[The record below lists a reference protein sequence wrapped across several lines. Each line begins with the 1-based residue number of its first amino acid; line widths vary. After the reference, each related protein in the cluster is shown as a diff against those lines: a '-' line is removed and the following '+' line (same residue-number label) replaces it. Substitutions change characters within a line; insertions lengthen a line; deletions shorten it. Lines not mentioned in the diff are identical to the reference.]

1 MITTLISVYDKT
13 GLLDFLKQVKN
24 VTELKLIATTST
36 AKYLQENGFDC
47 GKVEDLTGFPEI
59 LDGRVKTLHPH
70 VFAGILARSTEEDKK
85 CLSNLKIPA
94 IDMVIVNLYPF
105 ESKTKEKLS
114 QKEMLEYIDIGGVSL
129 LRAAAKNFPRV
140 TVLSKA
146 EQYEQIATALAKNK
160 GQIDESLRRKLALSA
175 FERTAAYD
183 QAISSYLL
191 GQSNEDEN
199 IEKHPL
205 PVSTIINLARY
216 QPLRYGENPHQAAT
230 WYANGYAN
238 DNHGQ
243 DFPPFGQLQGKD
255 LSSNNIIDTYCLVKI
270 LREIGQAL
278 DKPAACIIK
287 HNNPCGVA
295 LGNTIEDAFEKAYN
309 TDPLSAFGGV
319 YGFNKKVTAALAQK
333 ICEGFVE
340 IVAAPDFETEALT
353 IFNTKKNMR
362 VLKLTGSLQEDPS
375 SGQWR
380 ARDLQDFG
388 WILEKEMEAPVDPAQ
403 FQNVTSG
410 PLPTQDIEDIAF
422 AWAVV
427 KHLTS
432 NAIFIVKNGVSLGF
446 GIGQTSRI
454 ASVNIAL
461 EQAGKNAAGA
471 IMASDAFFPATD
483 SIERASQAGIA
494 VIIQP
499 GGSLKDKDVIKSC
512 EQYNIKMLFTGQRC
526 FKH

>member
-1 MITTLISVYDKT
+1 MITALISVYDKT
-13 GLLDFLKQVKN
+13 GLLDFIKQVAN

-59 LDGRVKTLHPH
+59 LGGRVKTLHPH
-70 VFAGILARSTEEDKK
+70 VFAGILARPIEEDKK
-85 CLSNLKIPA
+85 CLTDLKIPT

-129 LRAAAKNFPRV
+129 LRAAAKNFPHV
-140 TVLSKA
+140 TVLSKS
-146 EQYEQIATALAKNK
+146 EQYNQVATALAKK
-160 GQIDESLRRKLALSA
+160 GPIDESLRRRLALAA

-183 QAISSYLL
+183 QAISSYLV
-191 GQSNEDEN
+191 GQSNEDEH

-230 WYANGYAN
+230 WYANG
-238 DNHGQ
+238 NH
-243 DFPPFGQLQGKD
+243 DEVFPPFGQLQGKD

-270 LREIGQAL
+270 LREIGQII

-295 LGNTIEDAFEKAYN
+295 LGSTIEDAFSKAYN
-309 TDPLSAFGGV
+309 TDSLSAFGGV
-319 YGFNKKVTAALAQK
+319 YGFNKKVTAALAAK

-340 IVAAPDFETEALT
+340 IVAAPDFESEALT

-362 VLKLTGSLQEDPS
+362 VLKLTRSLHEDPT

-388 WILEKEMEAPVDPAQ
+388 WILEKEMEAPVDPTK
-403 FQNVTSG
+403 FQNVTGGS
-410 PLPTQDIEDIAF
+410 PPAEHIEDLAF
-422 AWAVV
+422 AWSVV

-454 ASVNIAL
+454 ASVEIAL

-483 SIERASQAGIA
+483 SIERAAQAGIA

-499 GGSLKDKDVIKSC
+499 GGSLKDKDVIKAC
-512 EQYNIKMLFTGQRC
+512 EQSNIKMLFTGQRC

>member
-1 MITTLISVYDKT
+1 MITALISVYDKT
-13 GLLDFLKQVKN
+13 GLLDFLKQVAN

-47 GKVEDLTGFPEI
+47 RKVEDLTGFPEI
-59 LDGRVKTLHPH
+59 LGGRVKTLHPH
-70 VFAGILARSTEEDKK
+70 VFAGILARSIEEDKK
-85 CLSNLKIPA
+85 CLSDLKIPT

-140 TVLSKA
+140 TVLSMS
-146 EQYEQIATALAKNK
+146 EQYELTAAAMVKNK
-160 GQIDESLRRKLALSA
+160 GQIDESLRRRLARAA

-183 QAISSYLL
+183 QAISTYLL
-191 GQSNEDEN
+191 GQTNEDES
-199 IEKHPL
+199 IEKQAL

-230 WYANGYAN
+230 WYANGH
-238 DNHGQ
+238 HGQ
-243 DFPPFGQLQGKD
+243 VFPPFGQLQGKD

-270 LREIGQAL
+270 LREIGQVV

-295 LGNTIEDAFEKAYN
+295 LGSTIEDAFKKAYD

-319 YGFNKKVTAALAQK
+319 YGFNKKVTAALAQR

-340 IVAAPDFETEALT
+340 IVAAPDFEAEALT

-362 VLKLTGSLQEDPS
+362 VLKLTGSLQEDPT

-388 WILEKEMEAPVDPAQ
+388 WILEKEMEAPVDPSK
-403 FQNVTSG
+403 FQSVTGGSI
-410 PLPTQDIEDIAF
+410 LPKDIQDVAL

-432 NAIFIVKNGVSLGF
+432 NAIFVVKDGVSLGF

-454 ASVNIAL
+454 ASVNLAL

-483 SIERASQAGIA
+483 SIERAAQAGITTI
-494 VIIQP
+494 VQP
-499 GGSLKDKDVIKSC
+499 GGSLKDKDVIKAC
-512 EQYNIKMLFTGQRC
+512 EQSNIQMLFTGQRC